1 MILSDRDIRKS
12 MQEPGGIRIEPLA
25 EGAIQ
30 PASVD
35 VRLGKVFQVFRDY
48 ALGKSGEPI
57 DPSEPTQD
65 DTERVA
71 VFCLELQSQTMCL
84 GSVLER
90 VTVPDHLVCMVHG
103 KSSIGR
109 LGLCVHITAGLV
121 DPGNT
126 LNITLEIFN
135 FRRRPILLRAGMK
148 IAQLTFETLTSPV
161 EVPYGP
167 QRGSRYY
174 GDTEAVPTKV
184 HLNL

>member
-12 MQEPGGIRIEPLA
+12 LQEPGGILIEPLA
-25 EGAIQ
+25 DGVIQ

-35 VRLGKVFQVFRDY
+35 VRLGRVFRLFRDHAHDKRGVLIDPGKASPDDTY
-48 ALGKSGEPI
+48 RFEGDFIQLDGQHMALGG
-57 DPSEPTQD
+57 
-65 DTERVA
+65 
-71 VFCLELQSQTMCL
+71 
-84 GSVLER
+84 VLER
-90 VTVPDHLVCMVHG
+90 VTVPEHLVCMAHG

-135 FRRRPILLRAGMK
+135 FRHRPILLTAGMK

-167 QRGSRYY
+167 KRGSRYY